1 MAEIL
6 LLLLAKH
13 IICDYFFQE
22 VAGYT
27 KKHIYLHRHGIEH
40 AALHAVSTFLVL
52 YVLPITAPMV
62 FVVALLD
69 GVIHYHI
76 DWTKLNIQ
84 GPAPNIFRR
93 VILTIIDQALHVTT
107 YVAFAQMLVA

>member
-22 VAGYT
+22 AAGYT
-27 KKHIYLHRHGIEH
+27 KKHIYLHGHGIEH
-40 AALHAVSTFLVL
+40 AALHAASTLFVL
-52 YVLPITAPMV
+52 YVLPITTPV
-62 FVVALLD
+62 VVVALLD

-76 DWTKLNIQ
+76 DWVKLNIQ

-93 VILTIIDQALHVTT
+93 VILTTIDQALHLAT
-107 YVAFAQMLVA
+107 YIAFALMLVA

>member
-13 IICDYFFQE
+13 IVCDYFFQE

-27 KKHIYLHRHGIEH
+27 KKHIYLHSHGIEH
-40 AALHAVSTFLVL
+40 AALHTASTFLVL
-52 YVLPITAPMV
+52 YVLSFTTPISA
-62 FVVALLD
+62 VVALLD

-76 DWTKLNIQ
+76 DWAKLNIQ
-84 GPAPNIFRR
+84 GPAPNILCR
-93 VILTIIDQALHVTT
+93 VTLNTIDQALHLVT
-107 YVAFAQMLVA
+107 YIAFALMLVA

>member
-13 IICDYFFQE
+13 IICDSFFQE
-22 VAGYT
+22 AAGYT
-27 KKHIYLHRHGIEH
+27 KKHIYLHGHGIEH
-40 AALHAVSTFLVL
+40 AALHAASTFLVL
-52 YVLPITAPMV
+52 YVLPITTPMV
-62 FVVALLD
+62 SAVALLD

-76 DWTKLNIQ
+76 DWVKLNIQ

-93 VILTIIDQALHVTT
+93 VILNTIDQALHVATYTT
-107 YVAFAQMLVA
+107 FALMLVA

>member
-22 VAGYT
+22 AAGYT
-27 KKHIYLHRHGIEH
+27 KKHIYLHGHGIEH
-40 AALHAVSTFLVL
+40 AALHAASTFLVL
-52 YVLPITAPMV
+52 YVLPITTPMV
-62 FVVALLD
+62 SAVALLD
-69 GVIHYHI
+69 GVLHYHI
-76 DWTKLNIQ
+76 DWAKLNIQ

-93 VILTIIDQALHVTT
+93 VILTTVDQALHVAT
-107 YVAFAQMLVA
+107 YITFALMLVA